1 MSTIISTH
9 PKTEPFNPSHRQPVR
24 PSVFA
29 YPRKGHSLT
38 RELPGEKG
46 TVSEERQ
53 HRKERLAAAFRVFAW
68 QGFDLGGAG
77 HITARD
83 PEWKDHFWVN
93 PHGVYFGHVRAS
105 DLILVNHHGDVVEGD
120 GLLNRAAFAI
130 HSELHQARPDVLA
143 AAHTHAPHGK
153 SWSAL
158 GRLLDPISQDAC
170 AFYNSHVLFDDFTGV
185 VLDSSEGQRI
195 AKTLGNHKAVILQN
209 HGFLTVGQTIEGAA
223 WRYIAMEN
231 AARVQL
237 AAEAAGKPIA
247 IPHDV
252 AEHTAGQVGTEFVSW
267 VSFLPLLDRV
277 IREEPDFR
285 D

>member
-1 MSTIISTH
+1 MSTATH
-9 PKTEPFNPSHRQPVR
+9 RLYPDPAAPHESVAR
-24 PSVFA
+24 PIVYS
-29 YPRKGHSLT
+29 YPRQGHGLK
-38 RELPGEKG
+38 RELPQPKES
-46 TVSEERQ
+46 VEAERA

-68 QGFDLGGAG
+68 HGFDLGGAG

-83 PEWKDHFWVN
+83 PQWPDRFWVN
-93 PHGVYFGHVRAS
+93 PHGVYFGHIRAS
-105 DLILVNHHGDVVEGD
+105 DLILVDHHGEVVEGD

-130 HSELHQARPDVLA
+130 HSELHRARPDVLA

-170 AFYNSHVLFDDFTGV
+170 AFYEDHALFDDFTGV
-185 VLDSSEGQRI
+185 VLDNSEGQRI
-195 AKTLGNHKAVILQN
+195 AQALGQRKAVILQN
-209 HGFLTVGQTIEGAA
+209 HGFLTVGATIEAAA

-237 AAEAAGKPIA
+237 AVEAVGEPKA

-252 AEHTAGQVGTEFVSW
+252 AQHTARQVGTEFGNW
-267 VSFLPLLDRV
+267 ASFLPLYDRV
-277 IREEPDFR
+277 VREEPDFR